1 MKGNTILLHCTI
13 DQQNSFSWFR
23 VKNTFIHSQ
32 FTKKLYARDA
42 NISLLK
48 TFKQIQFLMHKKTLN
63 TFSSF
68 KKNYVHEK

>member
-1 MKGNTILLHCTI
+1 MVQSKKY
-13 DQQNSFSWFR
+13 
-23 VKNTFIHSQ
+23 VYTF
-32 FTKKLYARDA
+32 TNYKKKLYARDA

-63 TFSSF
+63 TFSSS